1 MATKLRNLGDDIVCT
16 PVWPNE
22 GVIDWYSLQLQHWLG
37 FAQSEIQSNI
47 ALDYHRGANTIG
59 FAADRRSV
67 FHDPLFA
74 DLPFSTRMAQDA
86 PSRVSLVQRTLDKWA
101 KKWTK
106 TYDDMS
112 IDLAERFATRARNAT
127 DTGVKASFAKAGF
140 TVKFK
145 LTRGMRDSYKAVVQT
160 NVELIRSIPA
170 QYLKDVRTAVW
181 TNLTTGGGDM
191 EALRKNIQKVYG
203 VADRR
208 AAFIARDQTNKA
220 KAVFE
225 EARRD
230 ELGIE
235 EAEWQHSGGGKE
247 PRPTH
252 LKAGAAHTRYKIK
265 DGWFDPAI
273 GRCTWPGHE
282 VNCRCTSRSVIPGMR
297 RKKYYPQV

>member
-1 MATKLRNLGDDIVCT
+1 MFGYSRTMTTKLRSLGDDIVCP

-22 GVIDWYSLQLQHWLG
+22 GVMDWYAQQLQHLLG

-47 ALDYHRGANTIG
+47 ALDYHRGENTIG
-59 FAADRRSV
+59 FAA
-67 FHDPLFA
+67 
-74 DLPFSTRMAQDA
+74 DA

-106 TYDDMS
+106 TFDDMS

-127 DTGVKASFAKAGF
+127 DTAVKASFAKAGF

-160 NVELIRSIPA
+160 NVELIRSIPGV
-170 QYLKDVRTAVW
+170 YLKDVRTAVW

-235 EAEWQHSGGGKE
+235 EAEWQHSGAGKE

-252 LKAGAAHTRYKIK
+252 LKAGAARTRYKIK
-265 DGWFDPAI
+265 EGWFDPAI

-282 VNCRCTSRSVIPGMR
+282 IGCRCTSRSVIPGMR
-297 RKKYYPQV
+297 RKKYYPAV

>member
-1 MATKLRNLGDDIVCT
+1 MTTKLRNLGEEVICE
-16 PVWPNE
+16 PVWPNA
-22 GVIDWYSLQLQHWLG
+22 GVADWYALQLQHLLG

-47 ALDYHRGANTIG
+47 ALDYHRGVNTIG
-59 FAADRRSV
+59 FTA
-67 FHDPLFA
+67 
-74 DLPFSTRMAQDA
+74 DA

-101 KKWTK
+101 AKWTK
-106 TYDDMS
+106 TFDAMSDD
-112 IDLAERFATRARNAT
+112 IALRFATRARNAT
-127 DTGVKASFAKAGF
+127 DAGVKASFAKAGF

-181 TNLTTGGGDM
+181 SNLTTGGGDM
-191 EALRKNIQKVYG
+191 EALRKKIQDVYG

-235 EAEWQHSGGGKE
+235 EAEWQHSNAGQEKYK
-247 PRPTH
+247 RPTH
-252 LKAGAAHTRYKIK
+252 VKAGAQRTRYKIK
-265 DGWFDPAI
+265 EGWLDPATGKRI
-273 GRCTWPGHE
+273 WPGTE
-282 VNCRCTSRSVIPGMR
+282 IGCRCTSRSVIPGMR

>member
-1 MATKLRNLGDDIVCT
+1 MAKLRNLEDDIVCE

-22 GVIDWYSLQLQHWLG
+22 GVYEWYALQLQTFLTY
-37 FAQSEIQSNI
+37 ANAEIQSNI
-47 ALDYHRGANTIG
+47 ALDYSRGENTIG
-59 FAADRRSV
+59 YAA
-67 FHDPLFA
+67 
-74 DLPFSTRMAQDA
+74 DA

-106 TYDDMS
+106 TYDAMADE
-112 IDLAERFATRARNAT
+112 IANNFATRNRNAT
-127 DTGVKASFAKAGF
+127 DQGVMRSFAKAGF

-191 EALRKNIQKVYG
+191 EALRVKIQDAYG

-235 EAEWQHSGGGKE
+235 EAEWQHSSAGKE

-252 LKAGAAHTRYKIK
+252 VKAGAARTRYNIK
-265 DGWFDPAI
+265 LGWLDPATGKRI
-273 GRCTWPGHE
+273 WPGTE
-282 VNCRCTSRSVIPGMR
+282 INCKCTSRSVIPGMR
-297 RKKYYPQV
+297 RKKYYPKV